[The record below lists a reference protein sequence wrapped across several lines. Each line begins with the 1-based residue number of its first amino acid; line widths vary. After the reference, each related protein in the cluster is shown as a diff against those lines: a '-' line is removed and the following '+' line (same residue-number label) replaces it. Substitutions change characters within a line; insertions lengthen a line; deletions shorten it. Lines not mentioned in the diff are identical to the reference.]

1 MGGGVVRIMVIDD
14 DITSRLLLRK
24 LLSGYGNCELE
35 DNGKTALGAFLEALG
50 GEAPFDLIFL
60 DILMPEM
67 DGHEFLQTVRQ
78 MEDQWA
84 VPPGREVKVVMTTSL
99 NSPKEATR
107 AFFKGLATG
116 YLVKPVDKKAIDGVI
131 SELFPGGLPGERAD

>member
-1 MGGGVVRIMVIDD
+1 MRIMVIDD

-24 LLSGYGNCELE
+24 LLSGYGTCELE
-35 DNGKTALGAFLEALG
+35 DSGKAALGTFLKALG
-50 GEAPFDLIFL
+50 EDAPFDLIFL
-60 DILMPEM
+60 DIVMPGM
-67 DGHEFLQTVRQ
+67 DGHEFLQTVRK

-99 NSPKEATR
+99 NSPKEATK

-131 SELFPGGLPGERAD
+131 SELFAGSLPKERSG